1 MDMKLI
7 LTRAVAGLGSAGD
20 VVTVKDGYARN
31 FLLPRG
37 NAIAWSQGGEKQI
50 DGIRRARSAREIQS
64 QDHAKEIKAKLEAA
78 DISVSVK
85 VGATGSMFGSVTD
98 KDIVAAIKS
107 AASVDI
113 DRHDIKL
120 AGHIKK
126 IGKHTAKVALHP
138 AVVATITINVV
149 AA

>member
-1 MDMKLI
+1 MKLI
-7 LTRAVAGLGSAGD
+7 LTRAVDGLGNAGD

-31 FLLPRG
+31 LLLPE
-37 NAIAWSQGGEKQI
+37 NKAIAWSQGGEKQI
-50 DGIRRARSAREIQS
+50 ESIRRARSAREIQN

>member
-1 MDMKLI
+1 
-7 LTRAVAGLGSAGD
+7 
-20 VVTVKDGYARN
+20 
-31 FLLPRG
+31 
-37 NAIAWSQGGEKQI
+37 
-50 DGIRRARSAREIQS
+50 
-64 QDHAKEIKAKLEAA
+64 
-78 DISVSVK
+78 
-85 VGATGSMFGSVTD
+85 MFGSVTD